1 MRSINEMA
9 RPARLYGRG
18 GPRDVGTLVV
28 WIERVTDP
36 VTGRVSERERTRTWP
51 NALPGHRSPCRPD
64 SSKGLHQHRCSSAHR
79 ALVDGY
85 RAVRRHEE
93 QACEEASIGYATEEA
108 DYWREHPRTT
118 FRDYLIAMRQ
128 KDAA

>member
-1 MRSINEMA
+1 MRSLHEMA
-9 RPARLYGRG
+9 RPARLYGQG

-28 WIERVTDP
+28 WTDAD
-36 VTGRVSERERTRTWP
+36 GREHTRTWP

-64 SSKGLHQHRCSSAHR
+64 ASKGLHQHRCSSAHR

-85 RAVRRHEE
+85 RALRRYEE

-108 DYWREHPRTT
+108 EYWREHPRTT
-118 FRDYLIAMRQ
+118 FRDYLIGMRQ
-128 KDAA
+128 ASAA